1 MNFVENFRVPY
12 EFFLSLVE
20 TVKPVFTS
28 ATHDVAGRE
37 CVPLELKVGAV
48 RVV

>member
-1 MNFVENFRVPY
+1 MKFVENSRVPY
-12 EFFLSLVE
+12 ECFVSLVE
-20 TVKPVFTS
+20 TVKPVFTT
-28 ATHDVAGRE
+28 ATNDVAGRE